1 MLNSIYLLTGAA
13 GFLGSNISRVLLE
26 KGKKVRALVLNGDPA
41 VKYVPEGVE
50 IVYGDLTDKGT
61 LEAFFNVPED
71 TEQIVIHC
79 ASMVYLKYA
88 ENQKVYDVNVTG
100 TQNIVDLCVEKRVKK
115 LVYISSTGAIAVPP
129 DGEVIVEP
137 STKDDIK
144 PDEVVGCYS
153 RTKALA
159 TKAVLEAVESMGL
172 DASIVYP
179 AGICGPY
186 DYAFGAT
193 AEFVENLCNGN
204 MPVGVEGTFNSV
216 DARDLAEGVVAC
228 VEKGRPGEG
237 YIMSNDLLTIERMC
251 RIMCDISGAP
261 MPETFISAEMMKAGA
276 IAQIPEDAD
285 REAQIQEIEY
295 SVYNITRNNN
305 FSCEKAK
312 RELGYHTRPVEETI
326 ADEVAWLADEGKIT
340 IKNDVCVITG
350 GGSGMG
356 LEAAKLIGKTQ
367 KIVLAGRTVSKLEL
381 AKQELEE
388 LGVKVSVFGCDVSD
402 RESVERL
409 AEFAAGIGTI
419 RSVIHAAGL
428 SPHMGNGETIFGVN
442 AIGTI
447 HINEVFSKY
456 MKQGGTIID
465 VSSMSAYMLPA
476 EQVPYQVYE
485 LALENEEGFKQGAL
499 AMLNAV
505 PQEMQQDMAY
515 TVSKNFVLW
524 YAKKSALKLGK
535 DGIRVISVSPGTFDT
550 PMGETEGDFPVQM
563 AKNGAL
569 GRIGKPKEIAS
580 LFAFLVSDG
589 ASYITGTD
597 ILCDGGTI
605 AAVQSAQK

>member
-26 KGKKVRALVLNGDPA
+26 KGKKVRALVLNGDTA

-228 VEKGRPGEG
+228 VEKGRQGEG

-276 IAQIPEDAD
+276 IAQIPVDAD

-305 FSCEKAK
+305 FSCEKEK
-312 RELGYHTRPVEETI
+312 H
-326 ADEVAWLADEGKIT
+326 
-340 IKNDVCVITG
+340 
-350 GGSGMG
+350 
-356 LEAAKLIGKTQ
+356 
-367 KIVLAGRTVSKLEL
+367 EL
-381 AKQELEE
+381 A
-388 LGVKVSVFGCDVSD
+388 
-402 RESVERL
+402 
-409 AEFAAGIGTI
+409 
-419 RSVIHAAGL
+419 
-428 SPHMGNGETIFGVN
+428 
-442 AIGTI
+442 
-447 HINEVFSKY
+447 
-456 MKQGGTIID
+456 
-465 VSSMSAYMLPA
+465 
-476 EQVPYQVYE
+476 
-485 LALENEEGFKQGAL
+485 
-499 AMLNAV
+499 
-505 PQEMQQDMAY
+505 
-515 TVSKNFVLW
+515 
-524 YAKKSALKLGK
+524 
-535 DGIRVISVSPGTFDT
+535 
-550 PMGETEGDFPVQM
+550 
-563 AKNGAL
+563 
-569 GRIGKPKEIAS
+569 
-580 LFAFLVSDG
+580 
-589 ASYITGTD
+589 
-597 ILCDGGTI
+597 
-605 AAVQSAQK
+605 